1 MVTIAS
7 IVASAGWIIPA
18 PFPIPPTTKPSPPA
32 TAVFGPASVVRIAW
46 DAAGPPPGERVAAAA
61 STPLNSFSIG
71 SRGPMTP
78 VDRTMTSSGASP
90 RSRAVYAAVAAA
102 SSSPGRP
109 VAAFATPA
117 LTTTACGCAS
127 SRWRR
132 ETTTG
137 AAWTRFRVHIAH
149 PTAGTSE
156 RTSATS
162 GFPDGRI
169 PAETP
174 AATNPRAA
182 VTDIRRGPPRA
193 GAPSSPRSRTAG

>member
-1 MVTIAS
+1 M
-7 IVASAGWIIPA
+7 
-18 PFPIPPTTKPSPPA
+18 PPTTKPSPYA
-32 TAVFGPASVVRIAW
+32 TAVFGPASVVRIAS
-46 DAAGPPPGERVAAAA
+46 DAAGPPPVERAAAAA
-61 STPLNSFSIG
+61 STPARIFSIG

-78 VDRTMTSSGASP
+78 VERTTTSSGASP
-90 RSRAVYAAVAAA
+90 SERATCSAVETA

-117 LTTTACGCAS
+117 LITTAWGSAR

-137 AAWTRFRVHIAH
+137 AAWTRFLVHIAQ

-174 AATNPRAA
+174 AAAKLLAA
-182 VTDIRRGPPRA
+182 VTDIRRELRRA
-193 GAPSSPRSRTAG
+193 GAPRSPRGRTGG